1 MTAPVTGLLF
11 VPVAVWAGTGIALA
25 VAFRRSASTAVFRLT
40 AIFLGFWALLATT
53 TLVWVLA
60 NGGWHAVFTLARA
73 PLTIFDPR
81 FFVLW
86 LYGAAGAF
94 LVFLTAFVISQ
105 LVARGFIAVLR
116 PTALAWPRGLEPTA
130 TATAL
135 LVFRSR
141 LPDAFTFTMLGH
153 GGPRLVCRKDVIMV
167 STGLLA
173 LLSEE
178 ERTAVIAHELGHLRE
193 LDGRYLAFFR
203 TLSRL
208 MRWDPVL
215 AILANSL
222 TRREEFRADLDA
234 VELTGRPRALARAL
248 YKVSRETPARGVPF
262 TTSSLLGVGGVRGRR
277 IATERIRRLV
287 TLAESGR
294 FPEDGGA

>member
-1 MTAPVTGLLF
+1 MSVPVTGLLF
-11 VPVAVWAGTGIALA
+11 APVAVWAAVGIALA
-25 VAFRRSASTAVFRLT
+25 AAFRRSRSTAVFRLT

-60 NGGWHAVFTLARA
+60 NGGWGAVVTLARA
-73 PLTIFDPR
+73 PLTIFDVR
-81 FFVLW
+81 YLDLW

-105 LVARGFIAVLR
+105 LVARGFLLLLR
-116 PTALAWPRGLEPTA
+116 PTPLAWPEGLGTPGTPTDLYLFA
-130 TATAL
+130 
-135 LVFRSR
+135 SR
-141 LPDAFTFTMLGH
+141 APDAFTFTLLAD
-153 GGPRLVCRKDVIMV
+153 GGQHLLRRRDVIMV

-173 LLSEE
+173 ILSEE

-234 VELTGRPRALARAL
+234 VELTRRPRALARAL
-248 YKVSRETPARGVPF
+248 YKVSQEAPRPHRFLAG
-262 TTSSLLGVGGVRGRR
+262 SSLLGRCGARGRR
-277 IATERIRRLV
+277 DAIERIRRLV
-287 TLAESGR
+287 SLAESGR
-294 FPEDGGA
+294 FPEDGGG

>member
-1 MTAPVTGLLF
+1 MTAPVTGFLF
-11 VPVAVWAGTGIALA
+11 APVAIWAGAGIALA
-25 VAFRRSASTAVFRLT
+25 VMFGRSRSTAVLRLT

-60 NGGWHAVFTLARA
+60 NGGWDAVVTLARA
-73 PLTIFDPR
+73 PLTIFDGR
-81 FFVLW
+81 FLDLW

-94 LVFLTAFVISQ
+94 LIFLTAFVISQ
-105 LVARGFIAVLR
+105 LVARGFLAVLR
-116 PTALAWPRGLEPTA
+116 PTPLAWPAPLALPSTPTE
-130 TATAL
+130 L
-135 LVFRSR
+135 YVFVSGA
-141 LPDAFTFTMLGH
+141 PDAFTFTLLAH
-153 GGPRLVCRKDVIMV
+153 GGSRLFRRKDVVMV

-173 LLSEE
+173 ILSDEE
-178 ERTAVIAHELGHLRE
+178 QVAVVAHELGHLRE

-222 TRREEFRADLDA
+222 TRREEFRADLNA
-234 VELTGRPRALARAL
+234 VELTRRPRALARAL
-248 YKVSRETPARGVPF
+248 FKVSQGARAPRGLF
-262 TTSSLLGVGGVRGRR
+262 GASSLLGVGGVRGRR
-277 IATERIRRLV
+277 DAIERIRRLV